1 MKHTMKLNDAPY
13 AMIKSGRKT
22 IELRLYDEK
31 RQAIAVGDEI
41 EFCHRADPT
50 AALLCRVVAL
60 HRFASF
66 EELYK
71 MLPLIKCGYTVE
83 KVAAASA
90 ADMELYYS
98 KEEQAAYGVIGI
110 EIELIG

>member
-41 EFCHRADPT
+41 EFCHRVDPT
-50 AALLCRVVAL
+50 AALLCRVIAL

-71 MLPLIKCGYTVE
+71 TLPLIKCGYTVE
-83 KVAAASA
+83 NVSAASA